1 MRNKF
6 YYISIVLLGIF
17 SFSNRIIS
25 KNLNLNKADS
35 LFNLQIYTEAKLIYD
50 SLYYKEN
57 LYSESMLLKMALIEE
72 GLENY
77 EKSIYYLSQYQS
89 INNNESS
96 EIKIKKIANNYDL
109 EGYEKND
116 FDYLQN
122 ILKEN
127 RIIIIY
133 SLLLLILLIFIIN
146 IYRILKS
153 KKAPTLVLTFYI
165 ISILFLL
172 IININLPKSG
182 IVYFE
187 NTFIMEKPSSG
198 SDLYQI
204 VKKGDKLKIIGEESD
219 WYKIKINKTE
229 KYIRKKNIKIIN

>member
-1 MRNKF
+1 MKNRF
-6 YYISIVLLGIF
+6 YYISVVLLAIF
-17 SFSNRIIS
+17 SFSNKIIS
-25 KNLNLNKADS
+25 KNLSLDKADS
-35 LFNLQIYTEAKLIYD
+35 LFNLKIYTEAKLIYD
-50 SLYYKEN
+50 SLYFKES

-96 EIKIKKIANNYDL
+96 EIKIQKIANNYDL
-109 EGYEKND
+109 KGYEKND

-133 SLLLLILLIFIIN
+133 SLLLLILLIFVIN

-153 KKAPTLVLTFYI
+153 KKAPTLLPTFYV

-198 SDLYQI
+198 SNLYQI
-204 VKKGDKLKIIGEESD
+204 VKKGDKLKIIGEESV
-219 WYKIKINKTE
+219 WYKIKINETE

>member
-1 MRNKF
+1 MRNRF
-6 YYISIVLLGIF
+6 YYISVVLLAIF

-25 KNLNLNKADS
+25 KNLSLNKADS
-35 LFNLQIYTEAKLIYD
+35 LFNLKIYTEAKLIYD
-50 SLYYKEN
+50 SLYFKES

-96 EIKIKKIANNYDL
+96 EIKIQKIANNYDL

-122 ILKEN
+122 ILKKN

-146 IYRILKS
+146 IYRILKN
-153 KKAPTLVLTFYI
+153 KKAPTLVPTFYV

-198 SDLYQI
+198 SNLYQI
-204 VKKGDKLKIIGEESD
+204 VKKGDKLKIIGEESV
-219 WYKIKINKTE
+219 WYKIKINETE

>member
-1 MRNKF
+1 MRNRF
-6 YYISIVLLGIF
+6 YYISVVLLAIF
-17 SFSNRIIS
+17 SFSNKIIS
-25 KNLNLNKADS
+25 KNLSLNKADS
-35 LFNLQIYTEAKLIYD
+35 LFNLKIYTEAKLIYD
-50 SLYYKEN
+50 SLYFKES

-96 EIKIKKIANNYDL
+96 EIKIQKIANNYDL

-122 ILKEN
+122 ILKKN

-146 IYRILKS
+146 IYRILKN
-153 KKAPTLVLTFYI
+153 KKAPTLVPTFYV

-198 SDLYQI
+198 SNLYQI
-204 VKKGDKLKIIGEESD
+204 VKKGDKLKIIGEESV
-219 WYKIKINKTE
+219 WYKIKINETE

>member
-204 VKKGDKLKIIGEESD
+204 VKKGDKLKIIGEESVL
-219 WYKIKINKTE
+219 YKIKINKTE

>member
-1 MRNKF
+1 MRNRF
-6 YYISIVLLGIF
+6 YYISIVLLAIF
-17 SFSNRIIS
+17 SFSNKIIS
-25 KNLNLNKADS
+25 KNLSLNKADS
-35 LFNLQIYTEAKLIYD
+35 LFNLKIYTEAKLIYD
-50 SLYYKEN
+50 SLYFKES

-96 EIKIKKIANNYDL
+96 EIKIQKIANNYDL

-122 ILKEN
+122 ILKKN

-146 IYRILKS
+146 IYRILKN
-153 KKAPTLVLTFYI
+153 KKAPTLVPTFYV

-198 SDLYQI
+198 SNLYQI
-204 VKKGDKLKIIGEESD
+204 VKKGDKLKIIGEESV
-219 WYKIKINKTE
+219 WYKIKINETE

>member
-1 MRNKF
+1 MRNRF
-6 YYISIVLLGIF
+6 YYISVVLLAIF

-25 KNLNLNKADS
+25 KNLSLNKADS
-35 LFNLQIYTEAKLIYD
+35 LFNLKIYTEAKLIYD

-96 EIKIKKIANNYDL
+96 EIKIQKIANNYDL
-109 EGYEKND
+109 KGYEKND

-122 ILKEN
+122 ILKKN

-133 SLLLLILLIFIIN
+133 SLLLLILLIFVIN

-153 KKAPTLVLTFYI
+153 KKAPTLLPTFYV

-204 VKKGDKLKIIGEESD
+204 VKKGDKLKIIGEESV
-219 WYKIKINKTE
+219 WYKIKINETE

>member
-127 RIIIIY
+127 KIIIIY

-204 VKKGDKLKIIGEESD
+204 VKKGDKLKIIGEESV

>member
-1 MRNKF
+1 MRNRF
-6 YYISIVLLGIF
+6 YYISIVLLAIF
-17 SFSNRIIS
+17 SFSNKIIS
-25 KNLNLNKADS
+25 KNLILNKADS
-35 LFNLQIYTEAKLIYD
+35 LFNLKIYTEAKLIYD

-57 LYSESMLLKMALIEE
+57 LYSERMLLKMALIEE

-96 EIKIKKIANNYDL
+96 EIKIQKIANNYDL

-127 RIIIIY
+127 RITIIY
-133 SLLLLILLIFIIN
+133 SLLLLTLLIFIIN

-165 ISILFLL
+165 ISILFLF

-198 SDLYQI
+198 SNLYQI
-204 VKKGDKLKIIGEESD
+204 VKKGDKLKIIGEESV
-219 WYKIKINKTE
+219 WYKIKINETE

>member
-1 MRNKF
+1 MRSRF
-6 YYISIVLLGIF
+6 YYISVILLAIF

-25 KNLNLNKADS
+25 KNLNLDKADS
-35 LFNLQIYTEAKLIYD
+35 LFNLKIYTEAKLIYD

-109 EGYEKND
+109 KGYEKND
-116 FDYLQN
+116 FDYLQ
-122 ILKEN
+122 IVLKEN

-133 SLLLLILLIFIIN
+133 SLLLLILLIFVIN

-153 KKAPTLVLTFYI
+153 KKAPTLVPTFYV

-198 SDLYQI
+198 SNLYQI
-204 VKKGDKLKIIGEESD
+204 VKKGDKLKIIGEESV

>member
-204 VKKGDKLKIIGEESD
+204 VKKGDKLKIIGEESV
-219 WYKIKINKTE
+219 WYKIKINKTQ

>member
-204 VKKGDKLKIIGEESD
+204 VKKGDRLKIIGEESV

>member
-204 VKKGDKLKIIGEESD
+204 VKKGDKLKIIGEESV

>member
-1 MRNKF
+1 MRSRF
-6 YYISIVLLGIF
+6 YYISVILLAIF

-25 KNLNLNKADS
+25 KNLSLNKADS
-35 LFNLQIYTEAKLIYD
+35 LFNLKIYTEAKLIYD
-50 SLYYKEN
+50 NLYYKEN

-96 EIKIKKIANNYDL
+96 EIKIQKIANNYNL

-133 SLLLLILLIFIIN
+133 SLLLSILLIFIIN

-165 ISILFLL
+165 ISILFFL

-198 SDLYQI
+198 SNLYQI
-204 VKKGDKLKIIGEESD
+204 VKKGDKLKIVGEESV
-219 WYKIKINKTE
+219 WYKIKINETE

>member
-1 MRNKF
+1 MRNRF
-6 YYISIVLLGIF
+6 YYISIVLLAIF

-25 KNLNLNKADS
+25 KNLSLNKADS
-35 LFNLQIYTEAKLIYD
+35 LFNLKIYTEAKLIYD

-96 EIKIKKIANNYDL
+96 EIKIKKISNNYDL

-127 RIIIIY
+127 KIIIIY
-133 SLLLLILLIFIIN
+133 TLLFLILLIFIIN

-153 KKAPTLVLTFYI
+153 KKAPTLVHTFYI
-165 ISILFLL
+165 ISILFLC

-198 SDLYQI
+198 SNLYQI
-204 VKKGDKLKIIGEESD
+204 VKKGDKLKIVGEESV
-219 WYKIKINKTE
+219 WYKIKVNKTE

>member
-1 MRNKF
+1 MRNRF
-6 YYISIVLLGIF
+6 YYISIVLLAIF

-25 KNLNLNKADS
+25 KNLSLNKADS
-35 LFNLQIYTEAKLIYD
+35 LFNLKIYTEAKLIYD
-50 SLYYKEN
+50 SLYYKES

-96 EIKIKKIANNYDL
+96 EIKIQKIANNYNL

-133 SLLLLILLIFIIN
+133 SLLLSILLIFIIN

-165 ISILFLL
+165 ISILFFL

-198 SDLYQI
+198 SNLYQI
-204 VKKGDKLKIIGEESD
+204 VKKGDKLKIIGEESV
-219 WYKIKINKTE
+219 WYKIKINETE

>member
-1 MRNKF
+1 MKNRF
-6 YYISIVLLGIF
+6 YYISVVLLAIF
-17 SFSNRIIS
+17 SFSNKIIS
-25 KNLNLNKADS
+25 KNLSLDKADS
-35 LFNLQIYTEAKLIYD
+35 LFNLKIYTEAKLIYD
-50 SLYYKEN
+50 SLYFKES

-109 EGYEKND
+109 KGYEKND
-116 FDYLQN
+116 LDYLQN

-133 SLLLLILLIFIIN
+133 SLLLLILLIFVIN

-153 KKAPTLVLTFYI
+153 KKAPTLVPTFYV

-198 SDLYQI
+198 SNLYQI
-204 VKKGDKLKIIGEESD
+204 VKKGDKLKIIGEESV
-219 WYKIKINKTE
+219 WYKIKINETE

>member
-17 SFSNRIIS
+17 SFSNKIIS

-204 VKKGDKLKIIGEESD
+204 VKKGDKLKIIGEESV

-229 KYIRKKNIKIIN
+229 KNIRKKNIKIIN

>member
-50 SLYYKEN
+50 SLYYQEN

-204 VKKGDKLKIIGEESD
+204 VKKGDKLKIIGEESV

>member
-1 MRNKF
+1 MKNRF
-6 YYISIVLLGIF
+6 YYISVVLLAIF
-17 SFSNRIIS
+17 SFSNKIIS
-25 KNLNLNKADS
+25 KNLSLDKADS
-35 LFNLQIYTEAKLIYD
+35 LFNLKIYTEAKLIYD
-50 SLYYKEN
+50 SLYFKES

-96 EIKIKKIANNYDL
+96 EIKIQKIANNYDL

-122 ILKEN
+122 ILKKN

-133 SLLLLILLIFIIN
+133 SLLLLILLIFVIN

-153 KKAPTLVLTFYI
+153 KKAPTLLPTFYV

-172 IININLPKSG
+172 IININLPKYG

-198 SDLYQI
+198 SNLYQI
-204 VKKGDKLKIIGEESD
+204 VKKGDKLKIIGEESV
-219 WYKIKINKTE
+219 WYKIKINETE

>member
-96 EIKIKKIANNYDL
+96 EIKIQKIANNYNL

-133 SLLLLILLIFIIN
+133 SLLLSILLIFIIN

-198 SDLYQI
+198 SNLYQI
-204 VKKGDKLKIIGEESD
+204 VKKGDKLKIIGEESV

>member
-1 MRNKF
+1 MRNRF
-6 YYISIVLLGIF
+6 YYISIVLLAIF

-25 KNLNLNKADS
+25 KNLSLNKADS
-35 LFNLQIYTEAKLIYD
+35 LFNLKIYTEAKLIYD

-57 LYSESMLLKMALIEE
+57 LYSERMLLKMALIEE

-96 EIKIKKIANNYDL
+96 EIKIQKIANNYDL

-116 FDYLQN
+116 FDYFQN

-133 SLLLLILLIFIIN
+133 SLLLLTLLIFIIN

-198 SDLYQI
+198 SNLYQI
-204 VKKGDKLKIIGEESD
+204 VKKGDKLKIIGEESV
-219 WYKIKINKTE
+219 WYKIKINEAE

>member
-1 MRNKF
+1 MRNRF
-6 YYISIVLLGIF
+6 YYISIVLLAIF

-25 KNLNLNKADS
+25 KNLSLNKADS
-35 LFNLQIYTEAKLIYD
+35 LFNLKIYTEAKLIYD

-96 EIKIKKIANNYDL
+96 EIKIQKIANNYDL

-122 ILKEN
+122 ILKKN

-146 IYRILKS
+146 IYRILKN
-153 KKAPTLVLTFYI
+153 KKAPTLVPTFYV

-198 SDLYQI
+198 SNLYQI
-204 VKKGDKLKIIGEESD
+204 VKKGDKLK
-219 WYKIKINKTE
+219 KM
-229 KYIRKKNIKIIN
+229 

>member
-1 MRNKF
+1 MRNRF
-6 YYISIVLLGIF
+6 YYISIVLLAIF
-17 SFSNRIIS
+17 SFSNKIIS
-25 KNLNLNKADS
+25 KDLSLNKADS
-35 LFNLQIYTEAKLIYD
+35 LFNIKIYTKAKLIYD

-96 EIKIKKIANNYDL
+96 EIKIHKIANNYDL

-133 SLLLLILLIFIIN
+133 SLLLLTLLIFIIN

-153 KKAPTLVLTFYI
+153 KKAPTLVHTFYI
-165 ISILFLL
+165 ISILFLC

-198 SDLYQI
+198 SNLYQI
-204 VKKGDKLKIIGEESD
+204 VKKGDKLKIVGEESV
-219 WYKIKINKTE
+219 WYKIKVNKTE

>member
-204 VKKGDKLKIIGEESD
+204 VKKGDKLKIIGEESV

-229 KYIRKKNIKIIN
+229 KYIRKKI

>member
-1 MRNKF
+1 MKNRF
-6 YYISIVLLGIF
+6 YYISVVLLAIF

-25 KNLNLNKADS
+25 KNLSLNKADS
-35 LFNLQIYTEAKLIYD
+35 LFNLKIYTEAKLIYD
-50 SLYYKEN
+50 SLYFKES

-96 EIKIKKIANNYDL
+96 EIKIQKIANNYDL
-109 EGYEKND
+109 KGYEKND

-133 SLLLLILLIFIIN
+133 SLLLLILLIFVIN

-153 KKAPTLVLTFYI
+153 KKAPTLLPTFYV

-198 SDLYQI
+198 SNLYQI
-204 VKKGDKLKIIGEESD
+204 VKKGDKLKIIGEESV
-219 WYKIKINKTE
+219 WYKIKINETE

>member
-25 KNLNLNKADS
+25 KNLSLNKADS
-35 LFNLQIYTEAKLIYD
+35 LFNLKIYTEAKLIYD

-96 EIKIKKIANNYDL
+96 EIKIQKIANNYNL

-133 SLLLLILLIFIIN
+133 SLLLLILLLFIIN

-165 ISILFLL
+165 ISILFFL

-198 SDLYQI
+198 SNLYQI
-204 VKKGDKLKIIGEESD
+204 VKKGDKLKIIGEESV

>member
-1 MRNKF
+1 MRNRF
-6 YYISIVLLGIF
+6 YYISIVLLAIF
-17 SFSNRIIS
+17 SFSNKIFS
-25 KNLNLNKADS
+25 KNLSLNKADS
-35 LFNLQIYTEAKLIYD
+35 LFNLKIYTEAKLIYD

-57 LYSESMLLKMALIEE
+57 LYSERMLLKMALIEE

-96 EIKIKKIANNYDL
+96 EIKIQKIANNYDL

-116 FDYLQN
+116 FDYFQN

-133 SLLLLILLIFIIN
+133 SLLLLTLLIFIIN

-198 SDLYQI
+198 SNLYQI
-204 VKKGDKLKIIGEESD
+204 VKKGDKLKIIGEESV
-219 WYKIKINKTE
+219 WYKIKINEAE

>member
-1 MRNKF
+1 MKNRF
-6 YYISIVLLGIF
+6 YYISVVLLAIF
-17 SFSNRIIS
+17 SFSNKIIS
-25 KNLNLNKADS
+25 KNLSLSKADS
-35 LFNLQIYTEAKLIYD
+35 LFNLKIYTEAKLIYD
-50 SLYYKEN
+50 SLYFKEN

-96 EIKIKKIANNYDL
+96 EIKIQKIANNYDL
-109 EGYEKND
+109 KGYEKND

-146 IYRILKS
+146 IYRILKN
-153 KKAPTLVLTFYI
+153 KKAPTLVPTFYV

-204 VKKGDKLKIIGEESD
+204 VKKGDKLKIIGEESV
-219 WYKIKINKTE
+219 WYKIKINETE

>member
-1 MRNKF
+1 MRNRF
-6 YYISIVLLGIF
+6 YYISIVLLAIF
-17 SFSNRIIS
+17 SFSNKIFS
-25 KNLNLNKADS
+25 KNLILNKADS
-35 LFNLQIYTEAKLIYD
+35 LFNLKIYTEAKLIYD

-57 LYSESMLLKMALIEE
+57 LYSERMLLKMALIEE

-96 EIKIKKIANNYDL
+96 EIKIQKIANNYDL

-127 RIIIIY
+127 RITIIY
-133 SLLLLILLIFIIN
+133 SLLLLTLLIFIIN

-165 ISILFLL
+165 ISILFLF

-198 SDLYQI
+198 SNLYQI
-204 VKKGDKLKIIGEESD
+204 VKKGDKLKIIGEESV

>member
-116 FDYLQN
+116 FYYLQN

-204 VKKGDKLKIIGEESD
+204 VKKGDKLKIIGEESV

>member
-1 MRNKF
+1 MRNRF
-6 YYISIVLLGIF
+6 YYISIVLLAIF
-17 SFSNRIIS
+17 SFSNKIFS
-25 KNLNLNKADS
+25 KNLILNKADS
-35 LFNLQIYTEAKLIYD
+35 LFNLKIYTEAKLIYD

-57 LYSESMLLKMALIEE
+57 LYSERMLLKMALIEE

-96 EIKIKKIANNYDL
+96 EIKIQKIANNYDL

-116 FDYLQN
+116 FDYFQN

-127 RIIIIY
+127 RITIIY
-133 SLLLLILLIFIIN
+133 SLLLLTLLIFIIN

-165 ISILFLL
+165 ISILFLF

-198 SDLYQI
+198 SNLYQI
-204 VKKGDKLKIIGEESD
+204 VKKGDKLKIIGEESV
-219 WYKIKINKTE
+219 WYKIKINETE

>member
-96 EIKIKKIANNYDL
+96 RGNSN
-109 EGYEKND
+109 
-116 FDYLQN
+116 
-122 ILKEN
+122 
-127 RIIIIY
+127 
-133 SLLLLILLIFIIN
+133 
-146 IYRILKS
+146 S
-153 KKAPTLVLTFYI
+153 K
-165 ISILFLL
+165 
-172 IININLPKSG
+172 G
-182 IVYFE
+182 I
-187 NTFIMEKPSSG
+187 
-198 SDLYQI
+198 
-204 VKKGDKLKIIGEESD
+204 
-219 WYKIKINKTE
+219 
-229 KYIRKKNIKIIN
+229 

>member
-204 VKKGDKLKIIGEESD
+204 VKKGDKLKIIGEESV

-229 KYIRKKNIKIIN
+229 KYIRKKKYKNY

>member
-25 KNLNLNKADS
+25 KNLSLNKADS

-96 EIKIKKIANNYDL
+96 EIKIQKIANNYNL

-133 SLLLLILLIFIIN
+133 SLLLLILLLFIIN

-153 KKAPTLVLTFYI
+153 KKAPTLVPTFYV

-198 SDLYQI
+198 SNLYQI
-204 VKKGDKLKIIGEESD
+204 VKKGDKLKIIGEESV
-219 WYKIKINKTE
+219 WYKIKINETE

>member
-204 VKKGDKLKIIGEESD
+204 VTKADKLKIIGEESV
-219 WYKIKINKTE
+219 WYKIKINKTL
-229 KYIRKKNIKIIN
+229 NLC

>member
-204 VKKGDKLKIIGEESD
+204 VKKGDRLKIIGEESV
-219 WYKIKINKTE
+219 WYKIKINETE

>member
-1 MRNKF
+1 MKNRF
-6 YYISIVLLGIF
+6 YYISVVLLAIF
-17 SFSNRIIS
+17 SFSNKIIS
-25 KNLNLNKADS
+25 KNLSLDKADS
-35 LFNLQIYTEAKLIYD
+35 LFNLKIYTEAKLIYD
-50 SLYYKEN
+50 SLYFKES

-96 EIKIKKIANNYDL
+96 EIKIQKIANNYDL
-109 EGYEKND
+109 KGYEKND

-153 KKAPTLVLTFYI
+153 KKAPTLVPTFYV

-198 SDLYQI
+198 SNLYQI
-204 VKKGDKLKIIGEESD
+204 VKKGDKLKIIGEESV
-219 WYKIKINKTE
+219 WYKIKINETE

>member
-1 MRNKF
+1 MRNRF
-6 YYISIVLLGIF
+6 YYISIVLLAIF

-25 KNLNLNKADS
+25 KNLSLNKADS
-35 LFNLQIYTEAKLIYD
+35 LFNLKIYTEAKLIYD

-96 EIKIKKIANNYDL
+96 EIKIQKIANNYDL

-198 SDLYQI
+198 SNLYQI
-204 VKKGDKLKIIGEESD
+204 VMKGDNYKL
-219 WYKIKINKTE
+219 
-229 KYIRKKNIKIIN
+229 

>member
-77 EKSIYYLSQYQS
+77 EKTIYYLSQYQS

-204 VKKGDKLKIIGEESD
+204 VKKGDKLKIIGEESV

>member
-1 MRNKF
+1 MRNRF
-6 YYISIVLLGIF
+6 YYISIVLLAIF

-25 KNLNLNKADS
+25 KNLSLNKADS
-35 LFNLQIYTEAKLIYD
+35 LFNLKIYTEAKLIYD

-96 EIKIKKIANNYDL
+96 EIKIQKIANNYNL

-133 SLLLLILLIFIIN
+133 SLLLSILLIFIIN

-165 ISILFLL
+165 ISILFFL

-198 SDLYQI
+198 SNLYQI
-204 VKKGDKLKIIGEESD
+204 VKKGDKLKIIGEESV